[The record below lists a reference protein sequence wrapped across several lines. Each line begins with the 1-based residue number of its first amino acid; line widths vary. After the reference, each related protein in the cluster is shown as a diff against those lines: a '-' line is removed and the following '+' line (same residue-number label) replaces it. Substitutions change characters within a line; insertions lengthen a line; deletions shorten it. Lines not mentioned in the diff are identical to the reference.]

1 MGKRLALFFDGTW
14 NTPEDSTRV
23 HAAHTLTAENS
34 NQKKVY
40 FRGLGTSKGQAFTGG
55 IFAKGLGENVR
66 EGYQWL
72 VDTYEDGDE
81 VFIFG
86 FSRGSF
92 TATSV
97 LGMIMRFGLL
107 RSGATLTTDEIFN
120 RYEKWDKH
128 PRLYALRFD
137 QNNGQTDFSEEDQA
151 LLDQSRRIKIKMLG
165 IWDSVATIGFP
176 IGNISRFSRNALKF
190 HNPRPS
196 SLYENVFHALAVDEH
211 RKGFRPT
218 LFHDYIHHTETTEQ
232 ILESRAKLETR
243 IEQRWFCGVHGDVG
257 GGDNVQVSNAPY
269 GWILSHAKDLG
280 LELNGAIPVTLNLPS
295 VPINDSYKKFL
306 KGLYP
311 ILRLGRRYQ
320 RKIGARPKR
329 KKEDLIEPIHE
340 TIDKSVF
347 ERWKVDPNYRPK
359 NLKKFF
365 RDESRINTQV
375 GNYKILPQDRH

>member
-14 NTPEDSTRV
+14 NTPKDITRV
-23 HAAHTLTAENS
+23 HAAHKLVKETPAQKTA
-34 NQKKVY
+34 Y
-40 FRGLGTSKGQAFTGG
+40 FKGLGTAKGQAFTGG
-55 IFAKGLGENVR
+55 IFARGLGKNVR

-72 VDTYEDGDE
+72 VENYEDGDE

-107 RSGATLTTDEIFN
+107 RPGATLTTDDIFD
-120 RYEKWDKH
+120 RYEKWNEH
-128 PRLYALRFD
+128 PRLYSLRFE
-137 QNNGQTDFSEEDQA
+137 QKKGKTDFTPEDQA

-176 IGNISRFSRNALKF
+176 VGNISRFSRKALKF
-190 HNPRPS
+190 HNPRAS
-196 SLYENVFHALAVDEH
+196 SLYENIYHALAVDEH

-218 LFHDYIHHTETTEQ
+218 LFHDYIRHTESPEQ

-243 IEQRWFCGVHGDVG
+243 VEQRWFCGAHGDIG

-269 GWILSHAKDLG
+269 GWILSHAENLG
-280 LELNGAIPVTLNLPS
+280 LELSGAIPVTLNLSAAPL
-295 VPINDSYKKFL
+295 NDSYKKFL
-306 KGLYP
+306 KGIYP

-320 RKIGARPKR
+320 RKIGARPTH
-329 KKEDLIEPIHE
+329 KKDDLIEPIHE

-347 ERWKVDPNYRPK
+347 ERWRADPNYRPK
-359 NLKKFF
+359 NLRKFF
-365 RDESRINTQV
+365 QDDTRINNQN
-375 GNYKILPQDRH
+375 GIYKILPQDRH

>member
-14 NTPEDSTRV
+14 NTPEDTTRV
-23 HAAHTLTAENS
+23 HAAHQLVSES
-34 NQKKVY
+34 INQKRAY
-40 FRGLGTSKGQAFTGG
+40 FRGLGTDKGQAFTGG

-72 VDTYEDGDE
+72 ADNYEDGDD

-107 RSGATLTTDEIFN
+107 RPDTTLTTEEIFKH
-120 RYEKWDKH
+120 YEKWDKH
-128 PRLYALRFD
+128 PRLYKLRFE
-137 QNNGQTDFSEEDQA
+137 QKNGKTDFTADEQA
-151 LLDQSRRIKIKMLG
+151 FLNQSRRIKIKMLG

-176 IGNISRFSRNALKF
+176 VGNISRFSRNALKF

-196 SLYENVFHALAVDEH
+196 SLYENVFHALAIDEH

-218 LFHDYIHHTETTEQ
+218 LFHDYIHHTETPAQ
-232 ILESRAKLETR
+232 ILDNRAKLEAR
-243 IEQRWFCGVHGDVG
+243 IEQRWFCGAHGDVG
-257 GGDNVQVSNAPY
+257 GGDNIEVSNAPY
-269 GWILSHAKDLG
+269 GWILSKAQNLG
-280 LELNGAIPVTLNLPS
+280 LELNDAIPITTNLPS
-295 VPINDSYKKFL
+295 VPLNDSYKAFL

-311 ILRLGRRYQ
+311 ILRLGQRYQ

-329 KKEDLIEPIHE
+329 KKEDLIETINE

-347 ERWKVDPNYRPK
+347 ERWKADSSYRPK

-365 RDESRINTQV
+365 KDDSRINSQV
-375 GNYKILPQDRH
+375 GVYKITPEERH